1 MHSRNLIAPPLR
13 IKDREGNLFPA
24 GVAIKNE
31 LVQSEISPL
40 RYSIGTG
47 LPLLS
52 TVQTVFPMQ
61 SLPEPDFQQAPARE
75 FYLACLKEPPHRC

>member
-31 LVQSEISPL
+31 LVQSEIRISLTLKVQHRDRVTLAFDSPDCL
-40 RYSIGTG
+40 SYAIATG
-47 LPLLS
+47 
-52 TVQTVFPMQ
+52 
-61 SLPEPDFQQAPARE
+61 A
-75 FYLACLKEPPHRC
+75 